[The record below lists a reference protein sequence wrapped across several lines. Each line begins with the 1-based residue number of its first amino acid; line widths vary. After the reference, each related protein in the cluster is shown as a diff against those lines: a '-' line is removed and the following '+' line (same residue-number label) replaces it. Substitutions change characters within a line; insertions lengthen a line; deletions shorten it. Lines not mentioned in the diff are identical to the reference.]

1 MGLRGNQMKS
11 TNGVCYIVSET
22 RSRRVWINA
31 DYPTEKARKQAIT
44 NFFNENGEDTFSTS
58 ATYYLANPNKFKQG
72 VNDDID

>member
-1 MGLRGNQMKS
+1 MGLRGNQMKT

-22 RSRRVWINA
+22 RSRRVWINT

-58 ATYYLANPNKFKQG
+58 ATYYLANPNKFKEK
-72 VNDDID
+72 N

>member
-1 MGLRGNQMKS
+1 MKS

-22 RSRRVWINA
+22 RSRRVWIN

-58 ATYYLANPNKFKQG
+58 ATYHLANPNKFKEK
-72 VNDDID
+72 N

>member
-1 MGLRGNQMKS
+1 MKS

-58 ATYYLANPNKFKQG
+58 AIYYLANPNQFKQG
-72 VNDDID
+72 VNDENE